1 MTPEL
6 TVLALAGLLQV
17 VHYGLFG
24 VAANMQLGVDYA
36 LGPRDEGRTL
46 RGIPQRLQRAMSN
59 HFEGLIMF
67 TLAVVVIEL
76 SGANSTL
83 TAACAWAY
91 LAARVVYIP
100 AYAYGWVPW
109 RSVIWAVGFL
119 STVVMI
125 AVALL

>member
-17 VHYGLFG
+17 VHYALFG
-24 VAANMQLGVDYA
+24 VAANMQLGADYA
-36 LGPRDEGRTL
+36 LGPRDEGRKL
-46 RGIPQRLQRAMSN
+46 SGIPQRLQRAMSN
-59 HFEGLIMF
+59 HFEGLILF
-67 TLAVVVIEL
+67 TLAVVVIEQ

-83 TAACAWAY
+83 TAGCAWAY

-100 AYAYGWVPW
+100 AYAYAWVPW
-109 RSVIWAVGFL
+109 RSVIWAVGFV

-125 AVALL
+125 AVALV